1 MPSDSELRRRFR
13 EGTQPRG
20 QIDVDAVLRRARARR
35 RPRVVVAAAGSVVAI
50 AAIAVPAVVI
60 TSFGSTG
67 ASVTSSEYGPEAAP
81 EAAGGAADSDA
92 ADSDAALSG
101 PGAEHLNPCSGPVT
115 EFPPADGGLVIS
127 AAPVTAA
134 AGARSIP
141 VTVTLT
147 NTGDVGILGT
157 TASRP
162 ALTLSRD
169 GVTIWHTNGPSDMS
183 ARIVDLGPGESMTY
197 ETVFEPLVCGPED
210 DALEAFRPG
219 LPAAGPGTYLLWAAI
234 DVIHD
239 DGSATELVT
248 GPAVAVTL
256 G

>member
-1 MPSDSELRRRFR
+1 MPSDSEIRRRFQ

-20 QIDVDAVLRRARARR
+20 EIDVDAVLRRARARR
-35 RPRVVVAAAGSVVAI
+35 RPRVVLAAAGSVVAI
-50 AAIAVPAVVI
+50 AAIAVPAVVV
-60 TSFGSTG
+60 TSFGGSG
-67 ASVTSSEYGPEAAP
+67 ASVTSSEYAPEAAP
-81 EAAGGAADSDA
+81 DGAGGAADSNA
-92 ADSDAALSG
+92 AMSR
-101 PGAEHLNPCSGPVT
+101 PGAERLNPCASPVT
-115 EFPPADGGLVIS
+115 ELPPAGNGLVIS

-147 NTGDVGILGT
+147 NTGDGSILGT

-197 ETVFEPLVCGPED
+197 ETVFEPLVCAPED

-234 DVIHD
+234 DVSHD
-239 DGSATELVT
+239 DGSAIDLVT